1 MAREC
6 RYKAFRNSFETAQE
20 KGYSEV
26 NRGWLIVYK
35 LHVVIFDND
44 VIQKGAV
51 TKGNVHDIII

>member
-1 MAREC
+1 
-6 RYKAFRNSFETAQE
+6 
-20 KGYSEV
+20 
-26 NRGWLIVYK
+26 